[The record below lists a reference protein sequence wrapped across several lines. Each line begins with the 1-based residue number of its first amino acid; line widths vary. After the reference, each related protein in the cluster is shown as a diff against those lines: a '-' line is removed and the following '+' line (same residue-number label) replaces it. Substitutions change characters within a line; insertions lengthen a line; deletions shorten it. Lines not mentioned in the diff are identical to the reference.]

1 MQKIIIKGYGF
12 FFRNKENFKQWFFK
26 SEGVL
31 YANALYR
38 TPEQEERYE
47 KNILF
52 LFCQHDL
59 FCQYDKSK
67 WQTLSIWQDPL
78 NDNLLILLIITFFK
92 KWHGLCIS
100 IFKDKKK

>member
-38 TPEQEERYE
+38 TPEQEKRYE
-47 KNILF
+47 KNILGEGTMGLKKVSKNAMKEF
-52 LFCQHDL
+52 LTYGYQFEEAKKYEFED
-59 FCQYDKSK
+59 
-67 WQTLSIWQDPL
+67 
-78 NDNLLILLIITFFK
+78 ILLPTEIK
-92 KWHGLCIS
+92 NL
-100 IFKDKKK
+100 KDFTRF